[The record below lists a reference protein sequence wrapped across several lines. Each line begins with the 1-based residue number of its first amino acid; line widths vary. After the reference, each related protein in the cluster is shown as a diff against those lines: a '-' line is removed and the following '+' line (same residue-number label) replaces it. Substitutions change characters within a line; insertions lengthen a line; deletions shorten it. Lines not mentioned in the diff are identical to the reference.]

1 MRRAKPHYW
10 KGAVFPFHASRHKKT
25 TSQWINEF
33 TINLESQTKVIV
45 VPAAW
50 KKGRI
55 MQLPKQIK
63 EWPPQH
69 TEKRGSDCS
78 VRRSQSI
85 SSPSRDH
92 GAANEPGDCLSTTHR
107 DKRVWTK
114 PPAEWETAQTNRFKW
129 VDGYKKIK
137 DTKDFKKII
146 IQKGKIYKQTLKR
159 NKTPAWMK
167 KKMRKRTTAWRTTK
181 STWESWER
189 WTSVWEEQVY
199 IPPEE
204 RQQPKSWEQTNKRR
218 GKETT
223 KQIKLNDKKLFHHS
237 LVNLVPRRLW
247 CTAVQL

>member
-1 MRRAKPHYW
+1 MGKRVRDQFGKSNKSHCCDCCMEKRENTA
-10 KGAVFPFHASRHKKT
+10 ASKT
-25 TSQWINEF
+25 DQ
-33 TINLESQTKVIV
+33 
-45 VPAAW
+45 
-50 KKGRI
+50 R
-55 MQLPKQIK
+55 
-63 EWPPQH
+63 EWPPQR

-137 DTKDFKKII
+137 DTKNLKKKILI
-146 IQKGKIYKQTLKR
+146 EKNLQTK
-159 NKTPAWMK
+159 PAWMEK
-167 KKMRKRTTAWRTTK
+167 KCGREWQHGGPPKAP
-181 STWESWER
+181 ESWER

-223 KQIKLNDKKLFHHS
+223 KQIKLNDKELFHHS

>member
-1 MRRAKPHYW
+1 MGKWVHNQFGKSNKSHCCACCMEKRENNA
-10 KGAVFPFHASRHKKT
+10 ASKT
-25 TSQWINEF
+25 DQ
-33 TINLESQTKVIV
+33 
-45 VPAAW
+45 
-50 KKGRI
+50 R
-55 MQLPKQIK
+55 
-63 EWPPQH
+63 EWPPQR

-137 DTKDFKKII
+137 RYKRFKK
-146 IQKGKIYKQTLKR
+146 KFKR
-159 NKTPAWMK
+159 EKSTNKDLK
-167 KKMRKRTTAWRTTK
+167 KKKTCVNEKKCGRERQHGGPPKAP
-181 STWESWER
+181 ESGER

-223 KQIKLNDKKLFHHS
+223 KQIKLNDKELLHHS